1 MKKLFLLLLLIKT
14 VNFINGQ
21 NLFVEYDVKREV
33 MGAPKELNVPPV
45 DLTCYYY
52 KKANRVIS
60 FLKADY
66 LKDYPGG
73 VFYIKESSSI
83 GHSFTLYRDTLQA
96 ISYFAL
102 DSMIL
107 RTHTEGGLEE
117 NDNRWFYYDEDY
129 RQWQKLDETA
139 SIQGMQCHR
148 AILKADNGTPMA
160 EIWYNPEI
168 EMPVGM
174 RNLINVPGLIVKAT
188 YFGTHETFTL
198 KSFSTTSDIP
208 DEVFWPKEF
217 NYPFK
222 KYRDLK
228 RKK

>member
-33 MGAPKELNVPPV
+33 MGAPKELNIPPIN
-45 DLTCYYY
+45 LTCFYY
-52 KKANRVIS
+52 KKSNRVIS

-66 LKDYPGG
+66 LKDYHDG
-73 VFYIKESSSI
+73 VINVDMNNNEVHSNYLFTDSI
-83 GHSFTLYRDTLQA
+83 QG
-96 ISYFAL
+96 ISYFAI
-102 DSMIL
+102 DSLIL
-107 RTHTEGGLEE
+107 RMHLGNGFGY
-117 NDNRWFYYDEDY
+117 NDNSWLYYDADFFLY
-129 RQWQKLDETA
+129 QNLNETA
-139 SIQGMQCHR
+139 TIQGMNCYK
-148 AILKADNGTPMA
+148 AIITAGNGNSVA

-188 YFGTHETFTL
+188 YFGTHETFSL
-198 KSFSTTSDIP
+198 KSFSTTTDIP

-217 NYPFK
+217 NSPFK
-222 KYRDLK
+222 KDRDLR

>member
-1 MKKLFLLLLLIKT
+1 MKKTLLINILFLFGMNLSA
-14 VNFINGQ
+14 Q
-21 NLFVEYDVKREV
+21 NLVAQYDVKREV
-33 MGAPKELNVPPV
+33 MSAPKELNVPPV

-66 LKDYPGG
+66 LKDYPSG
-73 VFYIKESSSI
+73 VLYFKENSSI
-83 GHSFTLYRDTLQA
+83 GYSFTLYKDTLQA
-96 ISYFAL
+96 ISNFDL

-107 RTHTEGGLEE
+107 RIHTEGGLEE
-117 NDNRWFYYDEDY
+117 NDNRWFYYAKDY
-129 RQWQKLDETA
+129 RQWQKLDEIA

-148 AILKADNGTPMA
+148 ALLKADNGTPIA

-208 DEVFWPKEF
+208 DVVFWPKEF

-228 RKK
+228 RNK